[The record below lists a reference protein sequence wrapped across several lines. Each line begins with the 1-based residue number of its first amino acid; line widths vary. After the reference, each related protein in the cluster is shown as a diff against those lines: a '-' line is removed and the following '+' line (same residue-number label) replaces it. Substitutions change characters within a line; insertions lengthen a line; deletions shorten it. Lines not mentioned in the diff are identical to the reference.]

1 MKIKR
6 HLARFLIFVG
16 VLHLL
21 AAASCLTPL
30 PWKVLRWL
38 QAAPAA
44 ASFSPETIVVLG
56 GGGIPAESTL
66 SRCYVAAEM
75 AARHPQ
81 ARVVIAIPSNGT
93 LPQSPEAMMR
103 RELELRGV
111 DAKRMLAETRGRNTH
126 EQAVGVAALLKTED
140 LHRPVLVVT
149 SDYHMR
155 RSRACLRKAGFTQVE
170 GHFAT
175 DSSVNADLGAGQ
187 AFRYTF
193 WSAAEVLVVSLRELV
208 ALTWYQLRGW
218 I

>member
-6 HLARFLIFVG
+6 HLARFLMFVG
-16 VLHLL
+16 GLHILV
-21 AAASCLTPL
+21 AASCLTPL
-30 PWKVLRWL
+30 PWKLLRWL
-38 QAAPAA
+38 QADPA
-44 ASFSPETIVVLG
+44 SPAYSPDIIVVLG

-66 SRCYVAAEM
+66 SRCYAAAEM

-81 ARVVIAIPSNGT
+81 ARIVFAIPSSGNAPT
-93 LPQSPEAMMR
+93 SPEAMMR
-103 RELELRGV
+103 RELQLRGV
-111 DAKRMLAETRGRNTH
+111 EPARMIPETRGRNTR
-126 EQAVGVAALLKTED
+126 EQAVGVAALVTPEELE
-140 LHRPVLVVT
+140 LRILVVT

-155 RSRACLRKAGFTQVE
+155 RSRACLRKAGFTRVE

-187 AFRYTF
+187 ALRYTF

-208 ALTWYQLRGW
+208 ALAWYQTRGW

>member
-16 VLHLL
+16 SLHLL
-21 AAASCLTPL
+21 VAASCLTPL
-30 PWKVLRWL
+30 PWKLLRWL
-38 QAAPAA
+38 QSDA
-44 ASFSPETIVVLG
+44 ASPGFSPELIVVLG

-66 SRCYVAAEM
+66 SRCYAAAEM
-75 AARHPQ
+75 AARHPH
-81 ARVVIAIPSNGT
+81 AHVVIAIPSSGT
-93 LPQSPEAMMR
+93 SPQSPEAMMR
-103 RELELRGV
+103 REMELRGV
-111 DAKRMLAETRGRNTH
+111 AAGRMRAETRGRNTR
-126 EQAVGVAALLKTED
+126 EQAVKIAALVQPHE

-170 GHFAT
+170 GRFAT

-187 AFRYTF
+187 AIRYTF
-193 WSAAEVLVVSLRELV
+193 WSAAEVLVVSFRELV
-208 ALTWYQLRGW
+208 AMSWYQLRGW